1 MTMLRS
7 FCEETGVG
15 MILISHL
22 RRSQGD
28 KGPEDGAKIS
38 LQMLRGSHSIVQLCD
53 VCIAV
58 QRDISGG
65 DNSAELVVLKN
76 RFTGRTGPAGTLTFC
91 QDTGRLTESLTP
103 ALASND
109 VYSDF

>member
-38 LQMLRGSHSIVQLCD
+38 LQS
-53 VCIAV
+53 
-58 QRDISGG
+58 
-65 DNSAELVVLKN
+65 
-76 RFTGRTGPAGTLTFC
+76 
-91 QDTGRLTESLTP
+91 
-103 ALASND
+103 
-109 VYSDF
+109 